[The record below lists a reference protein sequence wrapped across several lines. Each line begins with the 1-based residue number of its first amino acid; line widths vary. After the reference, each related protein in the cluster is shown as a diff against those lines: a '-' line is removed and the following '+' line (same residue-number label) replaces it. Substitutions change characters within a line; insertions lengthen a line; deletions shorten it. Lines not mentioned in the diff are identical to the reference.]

1 MTFQYKIC
9 ATWIREKAVKLT
21 TLGFSVEVK
30 ENAAPVHSLFLKV
43 ASSNT
48 DAELVV
54 WESGATSMMVFN
66 ITDNRLDLDQHS
78 LVLGGNQFEQDLEV
92 FFKLLK

>member
-1 MTFQYKIC
+1 MTFQYKTC
-9 ATWIREKAVKLT
+9 ATWIREKAVELT
-21 TLGFSVEVK
+21 TLGFSVEIK

-54 WESGATSMMVFN
+54 WESGATSMIVLN
-66 ITDNRLDLDQHS
+66 LASKRCDLDRHNIV
-78 LVLGGNQFEQDLEV
+78 LVGNQYERDLKV
-92 FFKLLK
+92 FFNLLK